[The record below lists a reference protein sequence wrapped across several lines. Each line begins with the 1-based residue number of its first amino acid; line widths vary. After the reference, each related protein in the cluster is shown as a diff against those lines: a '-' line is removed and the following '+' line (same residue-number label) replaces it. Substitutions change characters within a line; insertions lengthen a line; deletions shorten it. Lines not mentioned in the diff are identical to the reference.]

1 VGLREDGT
9 LWDQVRWWGL
19 FWGAS
24 KKPMPAGS
32 KPVPPKLVQ
41 IGDDSKWAAV
51 TGGSQLLGLKT
62 DGSLWKWTLFR
73 KGRYIDGPLEGAPV
87 RLGTHDDWVA
97 LGNWNGESVALA
109 ADGTLWSWPASD
121 APPGWDR
128 DEPNDWLV
136 PSRRPAKIENILD
149 AGQQK

>member
-1 VGLREDGT
+1 MG
-9 LWDQVRWWGL
+9 
-19 FWGAS
+19 
-24 KKPMPAGS
+24 GS
-32 KPVPPKLVQ
+32 HGRL
-41 IGDDSKWAAV
+41 
-51 TGGSQLLGLKT
+51 SQLLGPENR
-62 DGSLWKWTLFR
+62 LFAMEVDVFFD
-73 KGRYIDGPLEGAPV
+73 KGRYIDGPLEGHPV